1 MKKRRRR
8 AKRIFIYATLA
19 LFVLCLNIA
28 AALALYLMITF
39 RDLPPLSEFSSRLVN
54 QSTKIYD
61 RSGQILLYEIHGDEK
76 RTIVP
81 FDSMPEYLKQATL
94 AAEDVNFYNEPA
106 FDWKGI
112 ARALII
118 NIKERKISQGGSTI
132 TQQLVKNV
140 FLTPEKTFTRKFKEL
155 FLAIELESKY
165 SKKEIFDFYLNQ
177 IPYGSNAYGTEAAS
191 QTYFNKPVNEI
202 NLAEAAIL
210 ASLPKAPSY
219 YSPWGTHLSE
229 LLSRKDYILN
239 RMELLGEIT
248 KEEKERA
255 QKYDLQFAPPSIGL
269 IKAPHFSLVVKD
281 LLVEKF
287 GEEMVMNGGLRI
299 ISSLDWDMQQIAEKA
314 VTEGV
319 KKNEELYEGKNGALV
334 AQDSNTGQILAM
346 VGSRDYFDQNID
358 GNFNVATQGL
368 RQPGSALKP
377 FAYLTAFQK
386 GYGPKTVVF
395 DAETEFDTTGE
406 EDKSYKPQN
415 FNEQFRGP
423 TTLEE
428 GLAQSINIPSVK
440 ILYLAGLDDVLSNIK
455 KFGITTLKERWR
467 YGLSLILGGGEVK
480 LIDLINAYSVFAE
493 EGVAHK
499 QSLILKVENSNGKII
514 EEYADESKRVI
525 EPQYPRLINQI
536 LSDKQLRSSLF
547 QNSLGLTVFGDK
559 DVALKTGTTN
569 DYRDAWAMGYT
580 PSLVVGVWAGNNDNA
595 PMQKH
600 GSSILAAIPIWN
612 AFLKEVL
619 AKYPTELF
627 TKPESVAPTVKPM
640 LNGES
645 VFNPVVNGKNYPQI
659 HNILYYINKR
669 DPSGPIPENPEQDSQ
684 FQNWEKAV
692 LEWAQKNIADFA
704 NYNQPIAVNA
714 LLEETKNQYT
724 VSKNIVITNVNPE
737 NGAFINSS
745 VLIKAELNSPQSPLA
760 KVEFYFNKKLIN
772 AIFLSSNNY
781 KYQYNASLELEPQN
795 TIEIKA
801 YNANGE
807 IAKQT
812 IVVFQKK

>member
-1 MKKRRRR
+1 MKKQ
-8 AKRIFIYATLA
+8 KRHHKKKIFGFAILA
-19 LFVLCLNIA
+19 LFILFLNIA
-28 AALALYLMITF
+28 AALALYLMTTF
-39 RDLPPLSEFSSRLVN
+39 KQLPPLSEFNSRLVN

-61 RSGQILLYEIHGDEK
+61 RSGKILLYEIHGDEK

-112 ARALII
+112 ARALVI
-118 NIKERKISQGGSTI
+118 NIKEGKMSQGGSTI

-177 IPYGSNAYGTEAAS
+177 IPYGSNAYGVEAAS
-191 QTYFNKPVNEI
+191 QTYFNKPVNAV

-219 YSPWGTHLSE
+219 YSPWGTHLKE
-229 LLSRKDYILN
+229 LLARKDYVLN
-239 RMELLGEIT
+239 RMEALGEIT
-248 KEEKERA
+248 KEEKEKA
-255 QKYDLQFAPPSIGL
+255 QKYDLQFAPPSIGS
-269 IKAPHFSLVVKD
+269 IKAPHFSLAVKD

-287 GEEMVMNGGLRI
+287 GEEMVMNGGLKVI
-299 ISSLDWDMQQIAEKA
+299 TSLDWDTQQIAERVVA
-314 VTEGV
+314 EGA
-319 KKNEELYEGKNGALV
+319 KKNEELYKGKNSSLV
-334 AQDSNTGQILAM
+334 AQDSNTGQILAL
-346 VGSRDYFDQNID
+346 VGSRDYFDKNID
-358 GNFNVATQGL
+358 GNFNVAIQGL

-386 GYGPKTVVF
+386 GYNPKTIIF
-395 DAETEFDTTGE
+395 DTETEFDTTGE

-415 FNEQFRGP
+415 FSEKFRGP
-423 TTLEE
+423 VSLEE

-480 LIDLINAYSVFAE
+480 LVDLVNAYSVFAE
-493 EGVAHK
+493 EGIGHK
-499 QSLILKVENSNGKII
+499 QSFILKVENSNGRTI
-514 EEYADESKRVI
+514 EEYADNSQRI
-525 EPQYPRLINQI
+525 MDPQYPRLINQI
-536 LSDKQLRSSLF
+536 LSDKELRSSLF
-547 QNSLGLTVFGDK
+547 QSSFGLTVFDNK
-559 DVALKTGTTN
+559 EVALKTGTTN

-580 PSLVVGVWAGNNDNA
+580 PSLVVGVWSGNNDNA

-600 GSSILAAIPIWN
+600 GSSILAAVPIWS

-619 AKYPTELF
+619 VKYPTELF
-627 TKPESVAPTVKPM
+627 VKPEPIPPTTKPM

-645 VFNPVVNGKNYPQI
+645 VFNPVVDGKTYPQI

-669 DPSGPIPENPEQDSQ
+669 DPLGPVPEYPEQDFQ
-684 FQNWEKAV
+684 FQNWEKSV
-692 LEWAQKNIADFA
+692 LEWAQKNIPDFN
-704 NYNQPIAVNA
+704 NYNQPIAASVTLGQTIASNN
-714 LLEETKNQYT
+714 E
-724 VSKNIVITNVNPE
+724 SKNITITNISPE
-737 NGAFINSS
+737 NGTFINPS
-745 VLIKAELNSPQSPLA
+745 ITIRADLNSPQSPLT
-760 KVEFYFNKKLIN
+760 KIEFYFNKKIIN
-772 AIFLSSNNY
+772 AIFLSSKSY
-781 KYQYNASLELEPQN
+781 KYQYNANLELESQN
-795 TIEIKA
+795 TIELKA
-801 YNANGE
+801 YNANE
-807 IAKQT
+807 EMTKQT
-812 IVVFQKK
+812 IIVFQK

>member
-39 RDLPPLSEFSSRLVN
+39 RDLPPLSAFCSRRIN

-118 NIKERKISQGGSTI
+118 NIKERKISQGGSTS

-155 FLAIELESKY
+155 FLAIELESRY

-177 IPYGSNAYGTEAAS
+177 IPYGSTAYGTEAAS

-299 ISSLDWDMQQIAEKA
+299 ISSLDWDIQQIAEKA
-314 VTEGV
+314 VIEGV

-386 GYGPKTVVF
+386 GYGPKTIVF
-395 DAETEFDTTGE
+395 DVPTEFDATGIE
-406 EDKSYKPQN
+406 NRSYKPHN
-415 FNEQFRGP
+415 FDDEFLGP
-423 TTLEE
+423 VTLKDS
-428 GLAQSINIPSVK
+428 LAQS
-440 ILYLAGLDDVLSNIK
+440 
-455 KFGITTLKERWR
+455 R
-467 YGLSLILGGGEVK
+467 
-480 LIDLINAYSVFAE
+480 
-493 EGVAHK
+493 
-499 QSLILKVENSNGKII
+499 
-514 EEYADESKRVI
+514 
-525 EPQYPRLINQI
+525 
-536 LSDKQLRSSLF
+536 
-547 QNSLGLTVFGDK
+547 
-559 DVALKTGTTN
+559 
-569 DYRDAWAMGYT
+569 
-580 PSLVVGVWAGNNDNA
+580 
-595 PMQKH
+595 
-600 GSSILAAIPIWN
+600 
-612 AFLKEVL
+612 
-619 AKYPTELF
+619 
-627 TKPESVAPTVKPM
+627 
-640 LNGES
+640 
-645 VFNPVVNGKNYPQI
+645 
-659 HNILYYINKR
+659 
-669 DPSGPIPENPEQDSQ
+669 
-684 FQNWEKAV
+684 
-692 LEWAQKNIADFA
+692 
-704 NYNQPIAVNA
+704 
-714 LLEETKNQYT
+714 
-724 VSKNIVITNVNPE
+724 NVP
-737 NGAFINSS
+737 
-745 VLIKAELNSPQSPLA
+745 
-760 KVEFYFNKKLIN
+760 
-772 AIFLSSNNY
+772 
-781 KYQYNASLELEPQN
+781 
-795 TIEIKA
+795 
-801 YNANGE
+801 
-807 IAKQT
+807 
-812 IVVFQKK
+812 